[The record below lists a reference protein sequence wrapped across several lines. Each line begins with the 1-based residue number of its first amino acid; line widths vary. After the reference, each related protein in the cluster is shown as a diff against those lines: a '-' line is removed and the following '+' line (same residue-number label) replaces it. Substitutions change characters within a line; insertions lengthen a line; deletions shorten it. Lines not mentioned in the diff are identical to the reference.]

1 MNSKYF
7 SFKLFI
13 LLVISLLPINTFAQF
28 TINGKRPAYDKTTNT
43 YLVSIPQNVFLHDY
57 VNPRKRKNE
66 GAIGTLKQHYAVMN

>member
-7 SFKLFI
+7 FFKLFI

-43 YLVSIPQNVFLHDY
+43 YLVSIPQNVFY
-57 VNPRKRKNE
+57 M
-66 GAIGTLKQHYAVMN
+66 IMKQAYHLTQTHYGQI